1 MRYLLI
7 FHTVIDIWL
16 LSHAVCTLNLP
27 AHDIPKIIGF
37 KIFYILEIKG
47 DKVKLGEIMSR
58 VLDYKFRGLSAVTGI
73 KFEFQGRL
81 GGDFIFLNKMTCCS
95 RLN

>member
-1 MRYLLI
+1 MYRVTGFWQTGLPAASPIAVYSSSNETEDQSKKGQKSELPALSSRRMRYLLI

-47 DKVKLGEIMSR
+47 DKVK
-58 VLDYKFRGLSAVTGI
+58 
-73 KFEFQGRL
+73 
-81 GGDFIFLNKMTCCS
+81 
-95 RLN
+95 

>member
-16 LSHAVCTLNLP
+16 LSHAICTLNLP

-47 DKVKLGEIMSR
+47 DKVK
-58 VLDYKFRGLSAVTGI
+58 
-73 KFEFQGRL
+73 
-81 GGDFIFLNKMTCCS
+81 
-95 RLN
+95 